1 MVRAS
6 LRGPNSYGSEMVDGI
21 HDERLAAWFRT
32 QVPEATHPL
41 TYDLITGGHSNL
53 TFRVQGAAG
62 DRWVLR
68 RPPLGQVLATAH
80 DVVREARIMSALA
93 PTDVPVPEV
102 VGICDDNEVND
113 APFYVMRHVDGAVI
127 RSAEEATALT
137 VEQRRRTS
145 ESLMETL
152 AKIHSVDLNAVGL
165 ADLSRHEGYIARQLK
180 RWYGQLQ
187 QSEQQV
193 VGGIRFD
200 ALHTAHEE
208 LTKAIPEQGP
218 ATVVH
223 GDFRLDNCLI
233 GSDGSVA
240 AVLDWE
246 LCTLGDPLADLGL
259 LCVYWADPGDPAV
272 LPEEPP
278 TTLDGFFRRN
288 DLIETYG
295 AASGRDLS
303 QLNFYV
309 AFGYWKLACI
319 LAGVYARYA
328 GGSMGATDD
337 ETVEGFRSILDR
349 LMEATTDSIADI

>member
-1 MVRAS
+1 
-6 LRGPNSYGSEMVDGI
+6 MVDGI
-21 HDERLAAWFRT
+21 HSARLEDWFRT
-32 QVPEATHPL
+32 EVPEATHPL
-41 TYDLITGGHSNL
+41 SYELITGGHSNL
-53 TFRVQGAAG
+53 TFRVHGAEG
-62 DRWVLR
+62 DKWVLR

-80 DVVREARIMSALA
+80 DVVREARIMSALSS
-93 PTDVPVPEV
+93 TDVPVPHV
-102 VGICDDNEVND
+102 AGICDEDSVND
-113 APFYVMRHVDGAVI
+113 APFYVMKHVDGAVI
-127 RSAEEATALT
+127 RSAEEASVLS
-137 VEQRRRTS
+137 VDQRRRAS

-152 AKIHSVDLNAVGL
+152 AKIHSVDIEAVGL
-165 ADLSRHEGYIARQLK
+165 ADLSRHEGYISRQLK

-193 VGGIRFD
+193 EANIRFEALHEAHD
-200 ALHTAHEE
+200 ALIKTV
-208 LTKAIPEQGP
+208 PEQGP
-218 ATVVH
+218 ATIVH
-223 GDFRLDNCLI
+223 GDYRLDNCLI
-233 GSDGSVA
+233 GTDGSVE

-278 TTLDGFFRRN
+278 TTLEGFYRRA
-288 DLIETYG
+288 DLVETYG

-328 GGSMGATDD
+328 GGSMGQSDE

-349 LMEATTDSIADI
+349 LMEATSDSIADI